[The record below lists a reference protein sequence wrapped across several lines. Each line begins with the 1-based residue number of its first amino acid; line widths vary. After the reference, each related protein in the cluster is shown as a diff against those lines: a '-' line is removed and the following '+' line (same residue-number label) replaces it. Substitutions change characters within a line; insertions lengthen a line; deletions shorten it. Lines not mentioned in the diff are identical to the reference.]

1 MNIEKNIEIP
11 KRSEPVLI
19 PYEALEIGDSF
30 LAVNAKLQVVC
41 NRNWKWGKKLGRKF
55 IARQVDGGIRVWR
68 TE

>member
-11 KRSEPVLI
+11 KRSEAVHI
-19 PYEALEIGDSF
+19 PYEDFEVGDSY
-30 LAVNAKLQVVC
+30 LAIGAKLQVVC

-55 IARQVDGGIRVWR
+55 IARQMEDGIRIWR